1 MLKIKNITIRNFM
14 SVGNV
19 TQAVS
24 LENDN
29 LTLVLGNNV
38 DLGGDGSRNGTG
50 KTTLVNALSYGVYG
64 NALTNIRKDN
74 LINKTNGKNMLV
86 TVDFE
91 YNGSQYRIERGR
103 RPNVFRFLRDGI
115 DLNNTDV
122 DEAQGE
128 MRQTQVEVDSVIGM
142 THSMFKHVVALN
154 TYTEPFLSMR
164 ANDQRE
170 LIEELLG
177 ITELSRK
184 AEALKDVIKET
195 KDEIKEEEYSLKS
208 KEDANS
214 RILKNINDI
223 ERRSRIWQEKHDNEL
238 SELEKGLDSLSHVDI
253 KQEIANHQLLKEYTE
268 KKSKLDET
276 NRWIDSINTDNDKLD
291 KLINRVELD
300 IENLKNH
307 KCFACGQELHDD
319 KQEEILRE
327 KEELL
332 GETRSGLLEN
342 NSKLKEYEKIISE
355 VGELSSPPEVFY
367 ENLNDAY
374 EHQNSVSVLKEQI
387 ETKKKQEDPYTE
399 QIAEM
404 RESSLEELDYSK
416 MNALNSYREH
426 QDFLMKLLTNKDSF
440 IRKKIIDQN
449 LSYLNQRLEF
459 YLDKLGLPHEVKFM
473 SDLTVEITE
482 LGRELDFDNLS
493 RGERNRLILGL
504 SWSFRDIFE
513 SLYSTVNVLF
523 VDELIDSGMDTNGV
537 ESSLAVLKKMQ
548 RDRGRSIF
556 LISHRDELYGRVTN
570 VLNVIKENGFT
581 TFSQEDEVS
590 PGIETETVI

>member
-1 MLKIKNITIRNFM
+1 M

-50 KTTLVNALSYGVYG
+50 KTTLVNALSYGIYG

-238 SELEKGLDSLSHVDI
+238 SDLEKGLDSLSHVDI

-276 NRWIDSINTDNDKLD
+276 NRWIDSINSDNEKLS
-291 KLINRVELD
+291 KLIDRVELD

-332 GETRSGLLEN
+332 GETRTSVLEN
-342 NSKLKEYEKIISE
+342 DTKLKEYEKIISE

-548 RDRGRSIF
+548 RDRSRSIF

-581 TFSQEDEVS
+581 SFSNEDE
-590 PGIETETVI
+590 IITETT